1 RKRAPVRPAFWLVN
15 RPKMFRSPISIKRD
29 LGGLRE
35 VAPLH
40 NLLRDQSGEAF
51 SGAADRLDPVA
62 LEPLN
67 QIKGA
72 HRVLSSRGELLDHR
86 LRRRRRS
93 HDADPQY
100 ALVAG

>member
-1 RKRAPVRPAFWLVN
+1 
-15 RPKMFRSPISIKRD
+15 MFRSPISIKRD

-40 NLLRDQSGEAF
+40 NLLRDQSGEAY
-51 SGAADRLDPVA
+51 GAAAYRLDPVA
-62 LEPLN
+62 LEPLG
-67 QIKGA
+67 QI
-72 HRVLSSRGELLDHR
+72 RVANRMLTSRGELLDHR

-100 ALVAG
+100 ALVTGKARFRDRRNIRHQ

>member
-1 RKRAPVRPAFWLVN
+1 MLWGKRTPVRPAHRLVD

-51 SGAADRLDPVA
+51 RGAADRLDPVA

-67 QIKGA
+67 QIRVA
-72 HRVLSSRGELLDHR
+72 NRVLSSRGELLDHR
-86 LRRRRRS
+86 LRRRPRG
-93 HDADPQY
+93 HTADHNY
-100 ALVAG
+100 S